1 MKKLIYGFF
10 AIALLATSCKKDDVA
25 AVAVTKE
32 NVSGN
37 YAFTSAVI
45 KVNGFPDQDASSNY
59 DDCELD
65 NITNLK
71 LDNTYIVNDA
81 GVSCNS
87 TTPEEGTWNIT
98 NATTFE
104 MDGQAFTISKF
115 DGKILQI
122 TQTETSGGVTGTFIL
137 TMTKQ

>member
-1 MKKLIYGFF
+1 MKKMIYGFF

-45 KVNGFPDQDASSNY
+45 KISGMPDQDASSNFE
-59 DDCELD
+59 DCERD

-81 GVSCNS
+81 GVSCNPA
-87 TTPEEGTWNIT
+87 TAEEGTWNVV
-98 NATTFE
+98 NPTTFE
-104 MDGQAFTISKF
+104 MDAETFTISKF

-122 TQTETSGGVTGTFIL
+122 TQTETAGGITGTYVL